1 MPLTPESGGPDG
13 PAPEPWD
20 WEPSLR
26 NVSPAGNARYPELFL
41 LTIRLILN
49 ATGTMAP
56 DSIGMRVAKN
66 TGEQYENTDGP
77 DIAQPTGKHRS
88 PDWFLA

>member
-1 MPLTPESGGPDG
+1 MLDANGM
-13 PAPEPWD
+13 
-20 WEPSLR
+20 
-26 NVSPAGNARYPELFL
+26 
-41 LTIRLILN
+41 
-49 ATGTMAP
+49 MAP

-77 DIAQPTGKHRS
+77 DIAQPTGEHGA